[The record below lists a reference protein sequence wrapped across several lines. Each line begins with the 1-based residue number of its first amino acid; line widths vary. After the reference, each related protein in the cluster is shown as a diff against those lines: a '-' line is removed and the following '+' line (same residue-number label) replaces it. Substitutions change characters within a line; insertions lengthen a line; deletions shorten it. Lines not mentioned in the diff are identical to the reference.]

1 MSDPSDDLDI
11 AIIGMSGR
19 FPGAGSVDQF
29 WRNLLAGTESIHRLS
44 EEELR
49 EAGVSE
55 ASLADPDYVRA
66 TARIERVEWF
76 DAEFFG
82 YSPREAAGIDPQ
94 QRLLLETAWEALED
108 AGYDPSSG
116 NGAIGT
122 FAAASTSTYLLNN
135 LRSTLDFREF
145 VLSGGN
151 LRAVLGNGGD
161 FPATRISYKLNLSG
175 PSLNIQT
182 ACSSSL
188 VAVHVARQSLLSG
201 ECDMALAGGASVY
214 LPQNQGYRFQQEMIL
229 SPDGHCRVFDARAQG
244 TIFGRGVG
252 MVLLKPLAHARRD
265 GDHIYATIRGSAVN
279 NDGAAK
285 AGFTAP
291 SITGQAAVIAEALA
305 NAGVGPET
313 IGYVEAHGT
322 GTRQGDP
329 IEIAGLTR
337 AYRQGTGR
345 SGYCAIGSVKSNI
358 GHLDAASGI
367 AGLIKTA
374 LALKTEQIPATL
386 HFKHSN
392 PGIDFPSTPFVV
404 NASLRPWPRGLE
416 PRLAGVSSFGM
427 GGTNAHVILEE
438 APASAPA
445 VQTIARPM
453 HLLTLSA
460 KSEKALGDSARQHA
474 AHLSRYPDLALADVC
489 FTANTGRAHFAHRLA
504 ARATT
509 VSELKRLL
517 EGVAAGE
524 MPPSV
529 VCGRITAHQIPR
541 VAFFFTGQGSQY
553 AGMGRELYET
563 QPTFR
568 QSLDRCAELLAS
580 HMDQPLLEVI
590 FPRDPADSRLQ
601 QTCYTQ
607 PALFSLEYSLSQLW
621 KAWGVEPSAVL
632 GHSVGEYVAA
642 CVAEVFS
649 LADGLKLVAA
659 RGRLMQALAPG
670 GAMAAVL
677 AGPQPVGEAIAGWGN
692 RLSIAALNG
701 PRNTVISGDADA
713 VEAALAHLAAAGI
726 EGQGLQVSHA
736 FHSARMEP
744 MLDEFERVAG
754 SICYQRPKLAWCL
767 NVTGRMMGADEVST
781 PAYWR
786 RQVREPVRF
795 AEGVDS
801 LLQQGYRTFVEV
813 GPHPVLT
820 GMGRQC
826 VEDTSVTWLSTLG
839 RGREEWAELLG
850 TLAALYVRG
859 AEIDWLAFDRDDR
872 RQRLSL
878 PTYPFQRERHWIESP
893 DRALPPATPGAAS
906 PALGTG
912 HPLLGR
918 TLLSPRLTDIVH
930 EVALGV
936 GKPAYLDDHR
946 VLGAPVF
953 PATGYFEAVRAALAE
968 LSPGDCR
975 IEEMAI
981 EDALVFPQTGTRTM
995 QLILSPIAGE
1005 TNAYSFEFHSL
1016 DNPED
1021 RPPHWRLHAS
1031 GRARAEFDMADSA
1044 CQAKLAGLE
1053 DCEWTE
1059 GAEFYSRLKTAGL
1072 EYGASFRGIAR
1083 IRARDGMG
1091 EAEVRLP
1098 KISGSEAENGT
1109 IYWLHPAIFD
1119 LGLQAVLA
1127 ALPGQIDPGA
1137 ALYLPVGFRRVYFH
1151 GPSRELSTART
1162 QVRIEG
1168 QGREGSNLFS
1178 ADVELLDASGRL
1190 LVGIDGLTLRPIRRT
1205 ALGRIGIGPARSLDE
1220 WFYRP
1225 VWQAKPL
1232 ADAERTRAGAG
1243 TSMPLNFS
1251 PSDLG
1256 ARAAD
1261 RWQGL
1266 SEQHSLA
1273 SYSTLGPKLDELSS
1287 GYVAAAL
1294 RRLGWALTPGERRR
1308 SETLADE
1315 LKVVPAHREIF
1326 GRTLE
1331 MLEEDG
1337 VLLHESGTSIES
1349 GFWIVQGIAPM
1360 TGDLAHRA
1368 EELIEQWPMCSAE
1381 ISMTA
1386 RCGRAL
1392 ADVLTGTEDPV
1403 ELLFPAGSLRDLE
1416 AIYHRAPFARV
1427 YNGLIAGAISDVV
1440 SLIPAARKLR
1450 ILEIG
1455 AGTGGTTACVLP
1467 RLPGEQTEY
1476 HYTDVSPLFLA
1487 RAEDRFGEYP
1497 FLQYRLLNID
1507 EEPDEQ
1513 GFRGERFD
1521 LIIASNVLHATG
1533 DLRQTMRRVSRLT
1546 APGGLLV
1553 MVEGISRQRWVDL
1566 IFGLTE
1572 GWWKFS
1578 DRDLRPSYPLISATE
1593 WQAMLPTVGF
1603 REITTVPESEKDGTI
1618 FEQMVL
1624 LAKRAPEDERA
1635 EPRSRP
1641 RWLIFADRGNLAVQ
1655 TAAHL
1660 GAAGCECL
1668 LVRPA
1673 ETFERRAEDQ
1683 FTLRADSEE
1692 DYDAVLR
1699 DGLGDEGTFAGVLH
1713 LWSID
1718 GQVPDR
1724 TTELTPQGVD
1734 QAQQTGCRSVLNLV
1748 KAMARSQ
1755 ATETSRLWLVTRGTQ
1770 PDQGEAVDAAN
1781 ATILG
1786 LGRVIALEYP
1796 EFLCTRIDLSAIPT
1810 AQEAERLFEEL
1821 LSPDGER
1828 EISYRYGQ
1836 RRGRRIEQLATGD
1849 PGAQVRK
1856 LVLSTPGELDSLAF
1870 QPSTRRAPGQGEV
1883 EIKVSATGLNFRDL
1897 LVTLGIYPDPA
1908 APLGGEC
1915 AGTITA
1921 LGAGVKG
1928 LSVGQAVFAMA
1939 ADSFA
1944 TYAVAPAAMTVGKPD
1959 RLSFEEAAGIAGAF
1973 LTACYALGTLARI
1986 GPADTVLIHS
1996 AAGGVGLA
2004 AVELAR
2010 RAGATVF
2017 ATAGTEEKR
2026 HYLTSIGIEHVMDS
2040 RTRAF
2045 GQQILNATGGRG
2057 VNVVLNSLSGDG
2069 VESSVRALAL
2079 DGRFV
2084 ELGKRDI
2091 WSEEAFHQVR
2101 PQAEYCV
2108 VDVAAG
2114 CARNPGQFGQMLHA
2128 LAAEFDAGTLL
2139 PLPRRVFHWEQVSSA
2154 FRLMSRAESIGKIIV
2169 TQQPTAWHR
2178 SGSGPLDFRPDGSYL
2193 ITGGLGGL
2201 GLLVAGWMVERGAR
2215 HLVLL
2220 GRHAPSSAARI
2231 TIDRLTANGVEI
2243 LVAQG
2248 DVSEEEDLSSLLAK
2262 MARSMPPL
2270 RGIIHAAGVLDDGA
2284 LHRLDWSRFQTV
2296 MAAKVYGSLNLHL
2309 LTRALPLDFFLLF
2322 SSATSLLGS
2331 PGQSNHA
2338 AANAFIDSLAHLR
2351 RSSGLPAL
2359 TINWGVWTEIGAAA
2373 ERKVASRM
2381 PIAGMQAISPQL
2393 GLALL
2398 EAMLDRG
2405 QCQVGAFGMD
2415 WPAYASSASG
2425 HGPEAEVL
2433 AGVPAARLRQQLK
2446 PAAPEKPD
2454 LPANPNVNH
2463 LDRIR
2468 QAPAGQRHGLLA
2480 RFVEERV
2487 VKALGLDPSRSPDR
2501 GRPLQELGLD
2511 SLLAIEL
2518 RNVLSNGL
2526 GLPRRLPA
2534 TLLFDYPS
2542 ITAITDYLAGE
2553 LLPVEDQPAS
2563 ASAGNSP
2570 AALAEIADLSDEEAE
2585 AMLLKELNEN

>member
-19 FPGAGSVDQF
+19 FPGAGNVDQF
-29 WRNLLAGTESIHRLS
+29 WRNLLSGIESIHRLS

-66 TARIERVEWF
+66 TARIEGVEWF

-151 LRAVLGNGGD
+151 IRAVLGNGGD

-214 LPQNQGYRFQQEMIL
+214 LPQNQGYRFQQDMIL

-252 MVLLKPLAHARRD
+252 MVLLKPLAEARRD
-265 GDHIYATIRGSAVN
+265 GDHIYATIRGSAIN

-291 SITGQAAVIAEALA
+291 SITGQAAVITEALA

-322 GTRQGDP
+322 GTKQGDP

-337 AYRQGTGR
+337 AYRQGTER

-358 GHLDAASGI
+358 GHLDVASGI
-367 AGLIKTA
+367 ASLIKTA
-374 LALKTEQIPATL
+374 LVLKTEQIPATL
-386 HFKHSN
+386 HFEQSN
-392 PGIDFPSTPFVV
+392 PEIDFSSTPFVV
-404 NASLRPWPRGLE
+404 NASLRPWPRGRQ

-438 APASAPA
+438 APESAPA
-445 VQTIARPM
+445 VETIARPM

-460 KSEKALGDSARQHA
+460 KSEKALGDSARRHA

-509 VSELKRLL
+509 VSELESLL

-524 MPPSV
+524 RFPSV
-529 VCGRITAHQIPR
+529 VHGKISPHEIPR
-541 VAFFFTGQGSQY
+541 MAFFFTGQGSQY
-553 AGMGRELYET
+553 AGMGRVLYDT

-568 QSLDRCAELLAS
+568 LSLDRCAELLAP

-590 FPRDPADSRLQ
+590 FSSDPADSRLH
-601 QTCYTQ
+601 QTAYTQ
-607 PALFSLEYSLSQLW
+607 PALFSLEYSLCQLW

-649 LADGLKLVAA
+649 LADGLKLIAA

-677 AGPQPVGEAIAGWGN
+677 AGPQPVGEAIAGWGD
-692 RLSIAALNG
+692 RISIAGLNG
-701 PRNTVISGDADA
+701 PRNTVISGDCDA
-713 VEAALAHLAAAGI
+713 VESALARLSADGI
-726 EGQGLQVSHA
+726 EGQRLEVSHA

-744 MLDEFERVAG
+744 MLDEFERVAS
-754 SICYQRPKLAWCL
+754 SISYQRPKLAWTL
-767 NVTGRMMGADEVST
+767 NVTGRMMAADEVCT

-795 AEGVDS
+795 ADGVHS
-801 LLQQGYRTFVEV
+801 LLKQGYRTFVEV

-820 GMGRQC
+820 GMGSQC
-826 VEDTSVTWLSTLG
+826 VEDTDLTWVSTLR
-839 RGREEWAELLG
+839 RGRQEWAELLAAV
-850 TLAALYVRG
+850 AALYVRG
-859 AEIDWLAFDRDDR
+859 AQIDWLAFDRDYLR
-872 RQRLSL
+872 RRVSL

-893 DRALPPATPGAAS
+893 DPALPPVTPGAVS
-906 PALGTG
+906 PALETE

-918 TLLSPRLTDIVH
+918 TILSPRLTDIVH

-936 GKPAYLDDHR
+936 GTHPYLNDHR
-946 VLGAPVF
+946 VFGAPVF
-953 PATGYFEAVRAALAE
+953 PATGYFEAIRAALAK
-968 LSPGDCR
+968 LSEGDCR
-975 IEEMAI
+975 IEELAI
-981 EDALVFPQTGTRTM
+981 EDALVFPETGTRTM
-995 QLILSPIAGE
+995 QLILSPIAGQ

-1021 RPPHWRLHAS
+1021 RPPRWRLHAV
-1031 GRARAEFDMADSA
+1031 GTAR
-1044 CQAKLAGLE
+1044 AGLE
-1053 DCEWTE
+1053 EADSTSEAKLPGLADCEWKE
-1059 GAEFYSRLKTAGL
+1059 GAEFYSCLETAGL
-1072 EYGASFRGIAR
+1072 EYGESFRGIAR
-1083 IRARDGMG
+1083 IRARDGIG
-1091 EAEVRLP
+1091 EAEIGLSQTP
-1098 KISGSEAENGT
+1098 GSEAENGT
-1109 IYWLHPAIFD
+1109 NYWLHPAIFD
-1119 LGLQAVLA
+1119 AGLQAVLA
-1127 ALPGQIDPGA
+1127 GLPGQIDGGGT
-1137 ALYLPVGFRRVYFH
+1137 LYLPVGFRRVYFH
-1151 GPSRELSTART
+1151 GPSRELRTARA
-1162 QVRIEG
+1162 QVR
-1168 QGREGSNLFS
+1168 REGSNSFS
-1178 ADVELLDASGRL
+1178 ADVELLDASGQV

-1205 ALGRIGIGPARSLDE
+1205 AMGNIGIGQTRSLDE
-1220 WFYRP
+1220 WLYRP

-1232 ADAERTRAGAG
+1232 ADAQRTVAGAG
-1243 TSMPLNFS
+1243 AYMPLNFS
-1251 PSDLG
+1251 PSDLS
-1256 ARAAD
+1256 ASAAD
-1261 RWQGL
+1261 RLKGL
-1266 SEQHSLA
+1266 SEQHLLA
-1273 SYSTLGPKLDELSS
+1273 AYGTLGPQLDALSS

-1308 SETLADE
+1308 SDTLAAE
-1315 LKVVPAHREIF
+1315 LKVVPAHLEMF
-1326 GRTLE
+1326 NRTLE

-1337 VLLHESGTSIES
+1337 VLLDES
-1349 GFWIVQGIAPM
+1349 GFWIVQGVPPT
-1360 TGDLAHRA
+1360 TGDWAHRA
-1368 EELIEQWPMCSAE
+1368 EELIKQWPMCGAE

-1386 RCGRAL
+1386 RCGAAL
-1392 ADVLTGTEDPV
+1392 ADVFTGTQDPI

-1427 YNGLIAGAISDVV
+1427 YNGLIAGAITDVV
-1440 SLIPAARKLR
+1440 SMIPAARKLR

-1455 AGTGGTTACVLP
+1455 AGTGGTTAFVLRHLP
-1467 RLPGEQTEY
+1467 REQTEY

-1487 RAEDRFGEYP
+1487 RAEDRFAEYP

-1507 EEPDEQ
+1507 EEPDDQ
-1513 GFRGERFD
+1513 GFGGEKFD
-1521 LIIASNVLHATG
+1521 LIIASNVLHATM

-1578 DRDLRPSYPLISATE
+1578 DHDLRPSYPLISIAQ

-1603 REITTVPESEKDGTI
+1603 TEIATVPENEKDGTI
-1618 FEQMVL
+1618 FEQMVI
-1624 LAKRAPEDERA
+1624 LAKRAPEDEGAQR
-1635 EPRSRP
+1635 RSRP
-1641 RWLIFADRGNLAVQ
+1641 RWLIFADRGDLAVH
-1655 TAAHL
+1655 TAAQL
-1660 GAAGCECL
+1660 RAADCECL
-1668 LVRPA
+1668 FVRPA
-1673 ETFERRAEDQ
+1673 ETFERLAEDQ
-1683 FTLRADSEE
+1683 YILRSDSEE
-1692 DYDAVLR
+1692 DYDALLR
-1699 DGLGDEGTFAGVLH
+1699 DCLDDEGTFAGVVH

-1718 GQVPDR
+1718 GRAPDL

-1734 QAQQTGCRSVLNLV
+1734 LAQQIGSRSVLNLV
-1748 KAMARSQ
+1748 KSMSRSAR
-1755 ATETSRLWLVTRGTQ
+1755 TERSRLWLVTRGTQ

-1781 ATILG
+1781 ATMLG

-1796 EFLCTRIDLSAIPT
+1796 EFLCTRIDLSAPPA

-1821 LSPDGER
+1821 FSPDGER
-1828 EISYRYGQ
+1828 EISYRYGH
-1836 RRGRRIEQLATGD
+1836 RHGRRIDQLASGD
-1849 PGAQVRK
+1849 RRAQVRK
-1856 LVLSTPGELDSLAF
+1856 LVLSRPGELDSLAF
-1870 QPSTRRAPGQGEV
+1870 QPSTRRPPGLGEV
-1883 EIKVSATGLNFRDL
+1883 EIEVSATGLNFRDL
-1897 LVTLGIYPDPA
+1897 MVTLGIYPDPA

-1928 LSVGQAVFAMA
+1928 LGVGEAVFAMA
-1939 ADSFA
+1939 TDTFA
-1944 TYAVAPAAMTVGKPD
+1944 TYAVAPAAMTVGKPE
-1959 RLSFEEAAGIAGAF
+1959 RLSFEEAAGIPGAF
-1973 LTACYALGTLARI
+1973 LTAHYALHTLARI
-1986 GPADTVLIHS
+1986 GPADTVLIQS

-2004 AVELAR
+2004 AVQLAK
-2010 RAGATVF
+2010 RAGAIVF

-2026 HYLTSIGIEHVMDS
+2026 RYLTSIGIEHVMDS
-2040 RTRAF
+2040 RTTAF
-2045 GQQILNATGGRG
+2045 GQEILNATGGRG

-2069 VESSVRALAL
+2069 VESSIRALAL

-2101 PQAEYCV
+2101 PQAQYFV
-2108 VDVAAG
+2108 VDVAAE
-2114 CARNPGQFGQMLHA
+2114 CARNPGQFGQMLHE
-2128 LAAEFDAGTLL
+2128 LADGFDAGTLL
-2139 PLPRRVFHWEQVSSA
+2139 PLPRRIFNWEQVGSA

-2169 TQQPTAWHR
+2169 TQQTTAWHR
-2178 SGSGPLDFRPDGSYL
+2178 SASGPPAFRSDGSYL

-2201 GLLVAGWMVERGAR
+2201 GLLIAGWMVERGAR

-2220 GRHAPSSAARI
+2220 GRHAPSSAARV

-2248 DVSEEEDLSSLLAK
+2248 DVSQAEDLSSLLAK
-2262 MARSMPPL
+2262 TAHSMPVL
-2270 RGIIHAAGVLDDGA
+2270 RGVIHAAGVLDDGA

-2309 LTRALPLDFFLLF
+2309 LTSRLPLDFFLLF

-2373 ERKVASRM
+2373 ERKVAGRM
-2381 PIAGMQAISPQL
+2381 PIAGMQTISPEL

-2398 EAMLDRG
+2398 EALLDRG
-2405 QCQVGAFGMD
+2405 ECQVGAFGMD
-2415 WPAYASSASG
+2415 WQAYAAAASG

-2433 AGVPAARLRQQLK
+2433 AGLPAARRREQLK
-2446 PAAPEKPD
+2446 SAAPEKLD
-2454 LPANPNVNH
+2454 MPASPNANH
-2463 LDRIR
+2463 LDRIK

-2526 GLPRRLPA
+2526 GLRRRLPA

-2542 ITAITDYLAGE
+2542 VTAITDYLAGE
-2553 LLPVEDQPAS
+2553 LLPVEDQPAA
-2563 ASAGNSP
+2563 ASTRNSQAG
-2570 AALAEIADLSDEEAE
+2570 LAEIADLTDEEAE
-2585 AMLLKELNEN
+2585 ALLLEEMNES